1 MRRLTIVPE
10 SEHKSEL
17 TLNIGII
24 VIFVWDANKI
34 YSSQKVVIIVA
45 NNLLISQISDDNY
58 LTL

>member
-24 VIFVWDANKI
+24 VIFVWGSSEI
-34 YSSQKVVIIVA
+34 YSSQTCVIIVA
-45 NNLLISQISDDNY
+45 SNLLFSQISDDNY

>member
-1 MRRLTIVPE
+1 MKRLTIVPE
-10 SEHKSEL
+10 LEHKFEL
-17 TLNIGII
+17 ILNIVII
-24 VIFVWDANKI
+24 VIFVWDVNEI

>member
-10 SEHKSEL
+10 LEHKFAL
-17 TLNIGII
+17 ILNMVII
-24 VIFVWDANKI
+24 VIFVWDVNEI